1 MGTEFDFS
9 ELRGR
14 IIAKFGNNAAFAKAW
29 GRSTASLSGK
39 LNSRVA
45 FKPEDIFEICSPELL
60 DIPPAEIG
68 RYFFTPKV

>member
-1 MGTEFDFS
+1 MPIAFDFS

-14 IIAKFGNNAAFAKAW
+14 IVAKYGTCLAFAEPMRMS
-29 GRSTASLSGK
+29 RSQISDR
-39 LNSRVA
+39 LNHKRN
-45 FKPEDIFEICSPELL
+45 FQPDEIYLACDLL